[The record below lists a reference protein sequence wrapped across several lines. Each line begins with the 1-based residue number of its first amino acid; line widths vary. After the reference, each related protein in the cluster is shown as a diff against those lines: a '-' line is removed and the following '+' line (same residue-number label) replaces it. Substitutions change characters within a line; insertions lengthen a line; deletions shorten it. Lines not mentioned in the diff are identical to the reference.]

1 MTRKLSRTC
10 PECAQRFAT
19 ERLDQTFCTPAHKAA
34 FHQRNSAR
42 GRGGLVQLAI
52 AWRTSRN
59 RKDGG
64 PAGQRAF
71 RELCI
76 KLDELAREDKAQG
89 RDAIAYLEQRWRAEG
104 TYEPVSL
111 TRPAAPQTARRRPS
125 ARGAIPVVAGIAPSD
140 AISFNQ
146 RVLGSS
152 PRGRTIV
159 SPFVGFHRNRLKGHS
174 RHSSAVQM
182 G

>member
-1 MTRKLSRTC
+1 MTRKLLRTC

-19 ERLDQTFCTPAHKAA
+19 ERLDQTFCTPAHKAS

-76 KLDELAREDKAQG
+76 MLDELARQDKAAG
-89 RDAIAYLEQRWRAEG
+89 RDAIAYLEARWRAEG
-104 TYEPVSL
+104 TMAPREPL
-111 TRPAAPQTARRRPS
+111 PPARALKRPAATQPIPLKSSGGGRRPPRAKS
-125 ARGAIPVVAGIAPSD
+125 YESEGRTFESFRARHFFHHIRRASRKRLSGGRCVLARG
-140 AISFNQ
+140 
-146 RVLGSS
+146 
-152 PRGRTIV
+152 
-159 SPFVGFHRNRLKGHS
+159 
-174 RHSSAVQM
+174 
-182 G
+182 

>member
-34 FHQRNSAR
+34 FANRNSAR

-64 PAGQRAF
+64 QAGQRAF

-76 KLDELAREDKAQG
+76 KLDELAREDKADG

-104 TYEPVSL
+104 TYQP
-111 TRPAAPQTARRRPS
+111 
-125 ARGAIPVVAGIAPSD
+125 
-140 AISFNQ
+140 
-146 RVLGSS
+146 
-152 PRGRTIV
+152 
-159 SPFVGFHRNRLKGHS
+159 
-174 RHSSAVQM
+174 
-182 G
+182 